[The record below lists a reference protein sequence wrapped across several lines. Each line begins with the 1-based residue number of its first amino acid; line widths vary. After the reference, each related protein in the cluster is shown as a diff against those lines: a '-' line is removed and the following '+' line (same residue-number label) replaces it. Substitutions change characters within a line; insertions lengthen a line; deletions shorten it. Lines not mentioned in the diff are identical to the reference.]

1 MSWKRLWIRLGV
13 AAIAFMAVVA
23 AATLWPRA
31 DSHAASKSDVWTCS
45 MHPQIRLPN
54 PGRCPLCGMQLIPVS
69 KLPNARDDL
78 ETRAG
83 LEVEPVQ
90 RRELFKEIRTVG
102 KLDYSERQV
111 AYISSRIDGR
121 VDRLFV
127 DFNGVEVKKGDHLVE
142 IYSPELVVTQNELLQ
157 SLEAVEKEK
166 PSSPSV
172 KSFAQSRL
180 DATRTKLRRL
190 GILDEQIAEIEQTRK
205 PTTALTI
212 FAPIGGT
219 VIEKNVRVGQY
230 VSTGDQ
236 VYRIADLDP
245 IWLYLN
251 IYEFDVAWVRFG
263 QSVDVQLEAFP
274 GETLTGSI
282 MFIEPFLDDATRT
295 IRVRVNVK
303 NSDRL
308 LKPQMFATATIHV
321 RLRPDGTP
329 EPTGLEGMFVCP
341 MHPEVMQREAGKCS
355 ICEMP
360 LEKVP
365 ERRSREGGRGR
376 GGEGETK
383 QHVGHEGHEGHT
395 AKPASMKGAVSGN
408 GVLAIPVSAVL
419 DTGRRRITY
428 RLADNG
434 AYELVELKLGPRAHS
449 MDESGKRREF
459 FVVLEGLTEGD
470 RVVSQS
476 GFLLDSQRQI
486 EGMPSLLY
494 PQGQSGAGGVHSM
507 HGVSG
512 KQGGP
517 EKPSVSGMDKMRVEL
532 AKLSPADRASAEK
545 QHVCPVT
552 GKMLGT
558 MGPPKKVEV
567 NGQQVWICC
576 AGCKDELLKSNRK

>member
-1 MSWKRLWIRLGV
+1 MNWKHRALRIGAVLAALALLIAWIAWWPKGNGQT
-13 AAIAFMAVVA
+13 AAGD
-23 AATLWPRA
+23 T
-31 DSHAASKSDVWTCS
+31 WTCS

-54 PGRCPLCGMQLIPVS
+54 PGSCPICGMPLIPIS
-69 KLPNARDDL
+69 KLPSARDDL

-83 LEVEPVQ
+83 MEVETIQ

-127 DFNGVEVKKGDHLVE
+127 DFTGVEVKKGDHLVE
-142 IYSPELVVTQNELLQ
+142 IYSPDLLVAQTELLLG
-157 SLEAVEKEK
+157 LEAASKEK
-166 PSSPSV
+166 PSAPSS
-172 KSFAQSRL
+172 KSFSQSGL
-180 DATRTKLRRL
+180 ESTRTKLRLL
-190 GILDEQIAEIEQTRK
+190 GILDEQIAEIEKTGK
-205 PTTALTI
+205 PTTHLTI
-212 FAPIGGT
+212 YAPIGGT

-230 VSTGDQ
+230 LETGDQ

-251 IYEFDVAWVRFG
+251 IYEFDFAWVRFG
-263 QSVDVQLEAFP
+263 QAVDVQLEAFP
-274 GETLTGSI
+274 GEKFNGSI
-282 MFIEPFLDDATRT
+282 MFIDPFLDDATRT
-295 IRVRVNVK
+295 IRVRVNIK
-303 NSDRL
+303 NPDRL

-329 EPTGLEGMFVCP
+329 EPTGLEGKFVCP
-341 MHPEVMQREAGKCS
+341 MHPEIVQVEPGKCS

-365 ERRSREGGRGR
+365 ERRSKAKNRESNGRLQAADKSRDVVPDSAGKKDSSETTKAAKSDSH
-376 GGEGETK
+376 EG
-383 QHVGHEGHEGHT
+383 HAGHEGHA
-395 AKPASMKGAVSGN
+395 AKPPLPKKGASGE

-428 RLADNG
+428 QRTNDG

-449 MDESGKRREF
+449 TDESGKRSEY
-459 FVVLEGLTEGD
+459 FVVLDGINEGD

-494 PQGQSGAGGVHSM
+494 PKGQAGTSLHSDHGGSGVPASKTEPKPAAGGH
-507 HGVSG
+507 
-512 KQGGP
+512 
-517 EKPSVSGMDKMRVEL
+517 
-532 AKLSPADRASAEK
+532 
-545 QHVCPVT
+545 QH
-552 GKMLGT
+552 
-558 MGPPKKVEV
+558 
-567 NGQQVWICC
+567 
-576 AGCKDELLKSNRK
+576 

>member
-1 MSWKRLWIRLGV
+1 M
-13 AAIAFMAVVA
+13 
-23 AATLWPRA
+23 
-31 DSHAASKSDVWTCS
+31 
-45 MHPQIRLPN
+45 
-54 PGRCPLCGMQLIPVS
+54 PLISIS
-69 KLPNARDDL
+69 KLPSARSDL

-83 LEVEPVQ
+83 LLTEPIQ

-111 AYISSRIDGR
+111 AYISSRITGR

-127 DFNGVEVKKGDHLVE
+127 DFTGIEVKKGDHLVE
-142 IYSPELVVTQNELLQ
+142 IYSPELLVAQNELL
-157 SLEAVEKEK
+157 LALDAVEKERP
-166 PSSPSV
+166 PSPPA

-180 DATRTKLRRL
+180 ESTRTKLRLL
-190 GILDEQIAEIEQTRK
+190 GILDEQIAEIEALRK
-205 PTTALTI
+205 PTSHLTI

-230 VSTGDQ
+230 LNTGDQ

-263 QSVDVQLEAFP
+263 QTVDVQLEAFP
-274 GETLTGSI
+274 GETFTGSI
-282 MFIEPFLDDATRT
+282 MFIDPFLDDATRT
-295 IRVRVNVK
+295 IRVRVNIK
-303 NSDRL
+303 NPDRL

-329 EPTGLEGMFVCP
+329 EPTGIEGKHVCP
-341 MHPEVMQREAGKCS
+341 MHPEVMQDEPGKCS

-365 ERRSREGGRGR
+365 ERRVKPGSRESK
-376 GGEGETK
+376 ENSDAPADKKVDHSAHAKEPATATQASK
-383 QHVGHEGHEGHT
+383 SESHEGHT
-395 AKPASMKGAVSGN
+395 DQPSSTKKAASDE

-428 RLADNG
+428 RLTEG
-434 AYELVELKLGPRAHS
+434 AYELVELRVGPRAHTL
-449 MDESGKRREF
+449 DASGKRREF
-459 FVVLEGLTEGD
+459 FVVLDGLNEGD
-470 RVVSQS
+470 QVVSQS

-494 PQGQSGAGGVHSM
+494 PQGQAGAGGGHSG
-507 HGVSG
+507 HGTGG
-512 KQGGP
+512 KQDVP
-517 EKPSVSGMDKMRVEL
+517 EKPIASDMDKMHAEL

-567 NGQQVWICC
+567 DRRYVWICC
-576 AGCKDELLKSNRK
+576 AGCKEELLKKK